1 MGVDGGTTSKELK
14 ALNFALDEHGE
25 EEKIER
31 VNFLDKIN
39 KPQYG

>member
-1 MGVDGGTTSKELK
+1 
-14 ALNFALDEHGE
+14 LDEHGE

-39 KPQYG
+39 KPQYGWFESYLH